1 MKFDE
6 YGEIVDLETFPA
18 SKQEAEGWVGLLHDS
33 HPSMALGIL
42 LGGDRWSCV
51 DKVILAKVAGK
62 NVGIATIA
70 SKGEQLSGESTIV
83 AVYVVRE
90 HRHRGIGFEL
100 FKAAVDH
107 MLSNGLEPIRVDV
120 LNSKVTR
127 MIEKLPEGKRVKLK
141 VEDQSMGGTLDG
153 MMES

>member
-1 MKFDE
+1 M
-6 YGEIVDLETFPA
+6 
-18 SKQEAEGWVGLLHDS
+18 
-33 HPSMALGIL
+33 
-42 LGGDRWSCV
+42 
-51 DKVILAKVAGK
+51 DKVVLAKVEGK
-62 NVGIATIA
+62 NAGIATIA
-70 SKGEQLSGESTIV
+70 SKGEQLSGEPTIV

-90 HRHRGIGFEL
+90 HRHRGVGFEL
-100 FKAAVDH
+100 FNAALDY

-127 MIEKLPEGKRVKLK
+127 MIEKLPVGKRLKLK